1 MKIGILTYHRAHNYG
16 AILQAIAMRI
26 VLQRMGHDV
35 SYIDYWP
42 KYHRN
47 AYKFFSWNRFRR
59 QKLGYLR
66 QRLFFFNE
74 IRSRIEHFE
83 RDIRLYIAPYCIS
96 YSKKTMYDVVV
107 YGSDQIWRRQF
118 ATKHLNPVYFA
129 QNSIRANRHITYA
142 ASMGVLLNDVQDK
155 QMIAQWLKSFDK
167 ISVREKDL
175 QAYVSLLGYDSDLVL
190 DPTLLLSKEDWDD
203 ILKPVPIRKPG
214 YVLYYSLNS
223 DSFSVKAIKD
233 FTMMKGLR
241 FVEVKGSA
249 GKDSES
255 SISQCGPR
263 EFVSLIKYAD
273 YVFTT
278 SYHGL
283 IFSMIYEKEFY
294 ASFAKNGSRAESI
307 LSLVDLRYRLIK
319 PLADAI
325 LEYQKID
332 YVHVRNALLNVKK
345 ESYKYF
351 EKNL

>member
-16 AILQAIAMRI
+16 AILQAIAMRV

-42 KYHRN
+42 NYHRD
-47 AYKFFSWNRFRR
+47 AYKFFSWSRFRK
-59 QKLGYLR
+59 QKLGYLKK
-66 QRLFFFNE
+66 RLFLFSE

-83 RDIRLYIAPYCIS
+83 RDIRFYIAPYCMP
-96 YSKKTMYDVVV
+96 YSRKTKYDVAV
-107 YGSDQIWRRQF
+107 YGSDQIWRRQYV
-118 ATKHLNPVYFA
+118 TKQLNPVYFA
-129 QNSIRANRHITYA
+129 QNTIIASKHITYA
-142 ASMGVLLNDVQDK
+142 ASMGVLLNEVQDK
-155 QMIAQWLKSFDK
+155 QKIAQWLKSFDK

-175 QAYVSLLGYDSDLVL
+175 KDYVSLLGYDSDLVL
-190 DPTLLLSKEDWDD
+190 DPTLLLSKDDWDT
-203 ILKPVPIRKPG
+203 ILKPVQIRKSG
-214 YVLYYSLNS
+214 YVLYYSLNP
-223 DSFSVKAIKD
+223 DSFSVKAVKE
-233 FTMMKGLR
+233 FAMLKGLR
-241 FVEVKGSA
+241 FIEVKGTA

-294 ASFAKNGSRAESI
+294 ASFAKNGGRAESI
-307 LSLVDLRYRLIK
+307 LSLVDLESRLVKSMAEKI
-319 PLADAI
+319 PDF
-325 LEYQKID
+325 QKID
-332 YVHVRNALLNVKK
+332 YVHVRNSLLDVKK